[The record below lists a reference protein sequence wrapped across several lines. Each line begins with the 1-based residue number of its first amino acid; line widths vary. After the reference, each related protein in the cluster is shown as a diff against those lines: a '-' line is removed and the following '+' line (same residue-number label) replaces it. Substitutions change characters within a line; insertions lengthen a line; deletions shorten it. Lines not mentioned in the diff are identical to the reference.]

1 MNVPVN
7 IFQKKCKKNI
17 HNRLNILQLEVFKF
31 LCLFIEES
39 LRPNINKEKH
49 KELCSSINNSK
60 SINQYIENITRIRL
74 PEFLTDTNTK
84 WEEYCGEHMADTS
97 LTLKD
102 CVIHVDNKGVEV
114 KKKETKLIVK
124 EMKQLCDD
132 NNISYKE
139 LENKKK
145 RIGYEELL
153 TRHELTCVR
162 DTEYEEQWRD
172 HEDVNLHF
180 KSSQTNLHGFE
191 GNASKKICI
200 FNGKMPRDIQ
210 KPHFTYI
217 IKHVYSKEIGIHKI
231 ILYSIPHCYSQP
243 KYYPDIQKDHKK
255 KKKKERTPKAPDE
268 FRFNMNDSNDKPY
281 TFIDSDIQRYKVFT
295 YTSF

>member
-17 HNRLNILQLEVFKF
+17 HNRLNVLQLEIFKL
-31 LCLFIEES
+31 LCLFVEQS
-39 LRPNINKEKH
+39 LLKNIDKEKH
-49 KELCSSINNSK
+49 KTLCSSNNNSK

-74 PEFLTDTNTK
+74 PEFLTDINTK
-84 WEEYCGEHMADTS
+84 WKEYCGEHMADTS

-114 KKKETKLIVK
+114 KIKEMKLKKK

-132 NNISYKE
+132 NTISYKE

-153 TRHELTCVR
+153 TQHGLSFVKDT
-162 DTEYEEQWRD
+162 TEYIEFMGD
-172 HEDVNLHF
+172 HKDANLHF
-180 KSSQTNLHGFE
+180 KSSQTNLYGFE
-191 GNASKKICI
+191 GKALNKICI
-200 FNGKMPRDIQ
+200 FNGKMPKYIQ
-210 KPHFTYI
+210 CPHFTYI
-217 IKHVYSKEIGIHKI
+217 IKHVYSEEKGIHKI
-231 ILYSIPHCYSQP
+231 VLYSIPHCYSQP
-243 KYYPDIQKDHKK
+243 KYYPKIQYNSTNKQKI
-255 KKKKERTPKAPDE
+255 RIPKAPDE

-281 TFIDSDIQRYKVFT
+281 TFIDSDIPRYKVFT
-295 YTSF
+295 YTSS